1 MIGHSV
7 LTRFVNCKFKSK
19 IGKKLSNYTLGVIEL
34 PLLTLRSC
42 ARRLHGNAVIAKH
55 AALASHKYYFIYW
68 RCCVTD
74 TAMSGIQG
82 VTPLGGHHDTPACNM
97 SSQTCVVRSPVK

>member
-34 PLLTLRSC
+34 PLLTLRSLYSYLLLIQRSISTSLPSLDLQKG
-42 ARRLHGNAVIAKH
+42 AWREQMRWGNVSLITY
-55 AALASHKYYFIYW
+55 SDIMNFPI
-68 RCCVTD
+68 VSD
-74 TAMSGIQG
+74 T
-82 VTPLGGHHDTPACNM
+82 
-97 SSQTCVVRSPVK
+97 